1 MFKEKNIYIISPHI
15 DDSFFSLW
23 YLINNLYNK
32 WYKIKIVNV
41 FTQTNFLQNWLENNA
56 WLLRANEEKQL
67 SIKYKNIDFI
77 NLDFKDAIIRW
88 YNRKEDIFSLRNL
101 LDDVSLIYNIKEKIK
116 TKITENHYIL
126 FLPIWFWNHVDH
138 LLISNNI
145 KIWNKIYYYEDLPYV
160 SRDNKNDYALLK
172 IKNMNKV
179 KFDFILNEDK
189 IQHLNNI
196 KCYKSQLTEKINN
209 EIFNYLNKNNLW
221 IWKENIY

>member
-1 MFKEKNIYIISPHI
+1 MFKEKNIYIVSPHI

-56 WLLRANEEKQL
+56 WLIRANEEKQL

-77 NLDFKDAIIRW
+77 NLDFKDAPIRW
-88 YNRKEDIFSLRNL
+88 YNSKEDMFSLKNFL
-101 LDDVSLIYNIKEKIK
+101 NDKNMIYDIKKKLK
-116 TKITENHYIL
+116 TKITKDYHAL
-126 FLPIWFWNHVDH
+126 LLPIWFWNHVDH
-138 LLISNNI
+138 LIISNNI
-145 KIWNKIYYYEDLPYV
+145 KIWGNIYYYEDLPYA
-160 SRDNKNDYALLK
+160 SRDNKNDFALFR
-172 IKNMNKV
+172 IKNMKKI
-179 KFDFILNEDK
+179 KFDFILHEDK

-196 KCYKSQLTEKINN
+196 KYYKSQLTEKINN

-221 IWKENIY
+221 VRKENIY